1 MTLAEVAPSASDVIT
16 DSQRAD
22 YEANGYL
29 CLPGFVGSDWLDE
42 LRSVT
47 AGFIETSRAETASG
61 KVFDLEPTHT
71 ADSPRLRRLISP
83 VDQHPTYAR
92 FTFEGPPAQLASAL
106 LGGPVR
112 YHHSKLNFKWSDG
125 GEEVKW
131 HQDIQ
136 FWPHTD
142 FTPLTIGVYLEDVD
156 AEMSPMGVLPGSH
169 RGPLFDQYAPDG
181 AWAGSMADADV
192 AALELDRVVYLGGP
206 AGSVTVHNCCMIH
219 GSLPNNSPRPR
230 PLLLQTYSAVDSYP
244 ISHIGANGVLG
255 SSGGS
260 CQGGQEV
267 HVAVGIVLP
276 GFDEPKAQDA
286 DDQADR
292 ADAKPRRPANSPAG
306 EAVQHEQPGD
316 QERRRDVR
324 PLRGGPQRRIAQFD
338 DRNAPG

>member
-47 AGFIETSRAETASG
+47 AEFIDASRSQTASG
-61 KVFDLEPTHT
+61 KVFDLEPAHT
-71 ADSPRLRRLISP
+71 SEAPRLRRLISP
-83 VDQHPTYAR
+83 VDQHPAYAR
-92 FTFEGPPAQLASAL
+92 FTFEGPPARLAAAL

-131 HQDIQ
+131 HQDVQ

-156 AEMSPMGVLPGSH
+156 NDMSPMGVLPGSH
-169 RGPLFDQYAPDG
+169 LGRLYDLYGPDG
-181 AWAGSMADADV
+181 SWAGAMDDADI
-192 AALELDRVVYLGGP
+192 AELDLDKMVYLGGP
-206 AGSVTVHNCCMIH
+206 AGSVTVHNCCMVH

-230 PLLLQTYSAVDSYP
+230 PLLLQTYSAIESYP
-244 ISHIGANGVLG
+244 ISHIGANGVTG
-255 SSGGS
+255 ASGGRI
-260 CQGGQEV
+260 CG
-267 HVAVGIVLP
+267 
-276 GFDEPKAQDA
+276 
-286 DDQADR
+286 
-292 ADAKPRRPANSPAG
+292 G
-306 EAVQHEQPGD
+306 EASQRLTVDGRTMHGAPD
-316 QERRRDVR
+316 WSRK
-324 PLRGGPQRRIAQFD
+324 GPPTIFGSQQNDHAE
-338 DRNAPG
+338 G